1 MRLRARLQAAAAAL
15 TVIATASIMAAV
27 PVTAS
32 GLPAATAS
40 TTGGAGHAAAVT
52 ISQQRAV
59 LRYWTPSRMEHA
71 VPLGPATSILRAAAG
86 TVTQPVAG
94 LFGAGLL
101 GAGQLG
107 AGSAAPLP
115 WPAPLSSLIPP
126 LEFLAAPARVAP
138 TARVARLAPVARVA
152 RVAPVAPAGR
162 VSRGGRLLR
171 AAGGG
176 RTTGA
181 AWTGGGAIARTA
193 GKIFFTLGGTDY
205 VCSGAV
211 VASANA
217 DVAVTAGHCV
227 SDGSGN
233 WATNWTFVPG
243 YSNGNAPYGSYPA
256 RRYFVAG
263 PWTSSANEDY
273 DVAFVALSTASV
285 GGTAT
290 HVVSAVGGLGV
301 AFGGQPGRVDA
312 FGYPAEPPYGGE
324 QLYYCAGGTS
334 PDPYH
339 ATSDSGLNCAMTE
352 GSSGGPWLSGFNGS
366 TGVGTVTSVS
376 SFKYDDGTDIMYGT
390 TFGSSAKS
398 LYQQA
403 AHA

>member
-1 MRLRARLQAAAAAL
+1 MRLKARLQAAAAAL
-15 TVIATASIMAAV
+15 TVTATASVMAAV
-27 PVTAS
+27 PVTAT

-40 TTGGAGHAAAVT
+40 TTGGAGRAAAVT

-59 LRYWTPSRMEHA
+59 LRYWTPTRMEHA
-71 VPLGPATSILRAAAG
+71 VPLGPATSLLRAAAG
-86 TVTQPVAG
+86 AVTQPVAG
-94 LFGAGLL
+94 LL
-101 GAGQLG
+101 GA
-107 AGSAAPLP
+107 ASAASLP
-115 WPAPLSSLIPP
+115 RPAPLGSLVPP

-138 TARVARLAPVARVA
+138 IARVA
-152 RVAPVAPAGR
+152 RVAPMAPAGR
-162 VSRGGRLLR
+162 GARLLR

-181 AWTGGGAIARTA
+181 PWTGGGAIARSA

-205 VCSGAV
+205 VCSGAA

-243 YSNGNAPYGSYPA
+243 YSNGNARYGSYTA

-273 DVAFVALSTASV
+273 DVAFVALNTASV

-290 HVVSAVGGLGV
+290 HAVSAVGGLGV
-301 AFGGQPGRVDA
+301 AFGGRPGQVDA
-312 FGYPAEPPYGGE
+312 FGYPAEPPYSGE
-324 QLYYCAGGTS
+324 QLYYCAGGAS

-339 ATSDSGLNCAMTE
+339 ATNDTGLNCAMTE

-366 TGVGTVTSVS
+366 TGIGTVTSVS

>member
-1 MRLRARLQAAAAAL
+1 M
-15 TVIATASIMAAV
+15 

-59 LRYWTPSRMEHA
+59 LRYWTPSRMDHA
-71 VPLGPATSILRAAAG
+71 VPLGPATAILRAAAG
-86 TVTQPVAG
+86 TVTQPVAD
-94 LFGAGLL
+94 LLGAGLL
-101 GAGQLG
+101 GAGLHGAGLPGAGQPGAGQLG

-115 WPAPLSSLIPP
+115 WPAPLSSLVPP
-126 LEFLAAPARVAP
+126 LEFLAAPPRVAP
-138 TARVARLAPVARVA
+138 TARRARLARVARVAGVAPVA

-162 VSRGGRLLR
+162 VSRGGRLLP

-339 ATSDSGLNCAMTE
+339 ATSDAGLNCAMTE